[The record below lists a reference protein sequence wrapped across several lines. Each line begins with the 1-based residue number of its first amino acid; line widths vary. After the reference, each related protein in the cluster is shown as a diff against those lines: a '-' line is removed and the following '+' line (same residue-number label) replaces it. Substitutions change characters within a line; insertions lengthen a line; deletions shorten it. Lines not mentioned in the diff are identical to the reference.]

1 MSVKQGAIPSTFSDL
16 ERFLVE
22 KTEEALVH
30 GVELQTW
37 RAGPKAGLRSFPLD
51 LGKPFRLKNSAEGYF
66 GETNIAGRPRSV
78 MGAKQTIHFG
88 RLDRPNAPELLKDFV
103 YKEFLTRAHW
113 TYSDGNPGGFTVE
126 QSIYKTTSGEY
137 GKFGAGTT
145 DGCVDWRE
153 LSLEQGHGKY
163 QWVLLTLQI
172 HDFIFEIGP
181 IAKRLKE
188 AACVSPSPRFM
199 KIEET
204 PDEAVVLS
212 IQVGYP
218 FVEFAPEP
226 NIFGFGPGKFGIAL
240 KYFTF
245 RLHRD
250 GEVTTEMDFLA
261 APRAEKVFDFG
272 KYVPDPFYGTA
283 DLVEMLTLG
292 FVSSAGFHDKMDTSM
307 LVTHCRVH
315 QALMDGLSDVW
326 NTWLG
331 ESAA

>member
-1 MSVKQGAIPSTFSDL
+1 
-16 ERFLVE
+16 
-22 KTEEALVH
+22 
-30 GVELQTW
+30 
-37 RAGPKAGLRSFPLD
+37 
-51 LGKPFRLKNSAEGYF
+51 
-66 GETNIAGRPRSV
+66 
-78 MGAKQTIHFG
+78 
-88 RLDRPNAPELLKDFV
+88 
-103 YKEFLTRAHW
+103 
-113 TYSDGNPGGFTVE
+113 
-126 QSIYKTTSGEY
+126 
-137 GKFGAGTT
+137 
-145 DGCVDWRE
+145 
-153 LSLEQGHGKY
+153 
-163 QWVLLTLQI
+163 
-172 HDFIFEIGP
+172 
-181 IAKRLKE
+181 
-188 AACVSPSPRFM
+188 
-199 KIEET
+199 
-204 PDEAVVLS
+204 
-212 IQVGYP
+212 VGYP

-272 KYVPDPFYGTA
+272 KYIPDPFYGTA